1 MKIGWRA
8 GTTMTVGVMLL
19 GCVRLGYAAPQGE
32 PQPQTGFG
40 ATVSR
45 LFGDPRQQLG
55 SRVDY
60 ASLDRRIQ
68 QVMTKPD
75 MVGLGVAIIEDGRI
89 AFVKGYG
96 TTTANGTE
104 PVGAH
109 TVFRWASLSKGVAAT
124 MVAEL
129 ANEGRLDL
137 EAPVSR
143 YSSQLKLP
151 GGGENVATV
160 DDVLSQRVGVVRNA
174 FDDKL
179 EAGGDPRLLRTQYAT
194 LARQCV
200 PGQCHAYQNVS
211 YDTASEIVQ
220 NITGRPYQL
229 VVTQRLFQPLGMTDA
244 SVSRAGLMS
253 SQSWARP
260 HVGRTTVEVN
270 DSYYRVPAAGGVN
283 SSIIDMA
290 RWMQAQVGVD
300 PQIVPDAVLAEIHR
314 PRIVTDRHLGVFNHA
329 MGTNSYSL
337 GWRDYNYLGH
347 HLVGHQ
353 GAVRGY
359 RATILLD
366 PQRRSGIA
374 LLWNSQ
380 SSRPPPIQLEYLDR
394 LYNLTRKDWL
404 GLDGPAGA
412 TAAVP
417 AEAE

>member
-1 MKIGWRA
+1 MKRGQKF
-8 GTTMTVGVMLL
+8 GTAAVVALAAL
-19 GCVRLGYAAPQGE
+19 GCVGLGYAAPQGGPE
-32 PQPQTGFG
+32 PETGIG

-45 LFGDPRQQLG
+45 LFGNDPRQQFQP
-55 SRVDY
+55 RVDY
-60 ASLDRRIQ
+60 ASLDARIR

-143 YSSQLKLP
+143 YSTQLKLP

-179 EAGGDPRLLRTQYAT
+179 EAGGDPRLLRAQYAT
-194 LARQCV
+194 LARQCA
-200 PGQCHAYQNVS
+200 PGACHAYQNVS

-253 SQSWARP
+253 AQSWARP

-290 RWMQAQVGVD
+290 RWMQAQVGGD
-300 PQIVPDAVLAEIHR
+300 PQVVPQPVLDEIHR
-314 PRIVTDRHLGVFNHA
+314 PRITTDRHLGVFNKA
-329 MGTNSYSL
+329 MGPNRYSL
-337 GWRDYNYLGH
+337 GWRDYTYLGH

-366 PQRRSGIA
+366 PVRKSGIA

-380 SSRPPPIQLEYLDR
+380 SARPPGIQLEYLDR
-394 LYNLTRKDWL
+394 LYGLPRKDWL
-404 GLDGPAGA
+404 GLDAA
-412 TAAVP
+412 ASTVTA
-417 AEAE
+417 ESE

>member
-1 MKIGWRA
+1 MKVGRKAGAAIIGVTA
-8 GTTMTVGVMLL
+8 LV
-19 GCVRLGYAAPQGE
+19 GCVGLGYAAPQGG
-32 PQPQTGFG
+32 PPATGFG
-40 ATVSR
+40 ASVSR
-45 LFGDPRQQLG
+45 LFGSPREQFG
-55 SRVDY
+55 NRVDY

-68 QVMTKPD
+68 LMMAKPD

-96 TTTANGTE
+96 TTTASGTE

-109 TVFRWASLSKGVAAT
+109 TVFRWASLSKGVAST

-137 EAPVSR
+137 QAPVSR
-143 YSSQLKLP
+143 YSTQLKLP
-151 GGGENVATV
+151 GGGENIATV

-174 FDDKL
+174 YDDKL
-179 EAGGDPRLLRTQYAT
+179 EQGGDPKLLRTLYGK
-194 LARQCV
+194 LSRQCV
-200 PGQCHAYQNVS
+200 PGQCHAYQNIS

-244 SVSRAGLMS
+244 SLSRAGLMS
-253 SQSWARP
+253 AQSWARP
-260 HVGRTTVEVN
+260 HVGRTTVDVN
-270 DSYYRVPAAGGVN
+270 DNYYRVPAAGGVN

-290 RWMQAQVGVD
+290 RWMQAQVGGSPEV
-300 PQIVPDAVLAEIHR
+300 IPDAVLSEIHR
-314 PRIVTDRHLGVFNHA
+314 PRILTDRHLGVFNRA
-329 MGTNSYSL
+329 MGPSKYSL

-380 SSRPPPIQLEYLDR
+380 SARPPAIQLEYLDR
-394 LYNLTRKDWL
+394 LYNMVRKDWM
-404 GLDGPAGA
+404 GLDTPAQP
-412 TAAVP
+412 TAP
-417 AEAE
+417 AETE